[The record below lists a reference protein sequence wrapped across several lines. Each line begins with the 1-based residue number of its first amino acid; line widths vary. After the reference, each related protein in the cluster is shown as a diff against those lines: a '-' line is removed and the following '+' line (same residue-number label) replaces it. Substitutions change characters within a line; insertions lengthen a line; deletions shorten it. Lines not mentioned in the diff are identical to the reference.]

1 MALDSRLRTGRRDR
15 PGPWRAPAEPSIQQ
29 GFRPARG
36 HVAATGTSVDRQQ
49 RPFTVSVVVPRRHGS
64 PWGWPGKPKL
74 RRRHPP
80 EPDAKPDRCVLTQ
93 AARHSVTGDPH
104 AIVGHIQN
112 AFFVGDSEP
121 DRGGGSSGMPHDV
134 GQQFANHTENDGVD
148 PTTYWVI
155 NIGGDLDTRT
165 LSGRGRQL
173 FYRRPQPNLLK
184 HCRMQLE
191 GGLPQPLRRALQ
203 SGQRASDAL
212 VAGVTASN
220 SMSS

>member
-1 MALDSRLRTGRRDR
+1 MGP
-15 PGPWRAPAEPSIQQ
+15 PGGGQENQNSAGGIHPSPMRSQ
-29 GFRPARG
+29 
-36 HVAATGTSVDRQQ
+36 TD
-49 RPFTVSVVVPRRHGS
+49 VS
-64 PWGWPGKPKL
+64 
-74 RRRHPP
+74 
-80 EPDAKPDRCVLTQ
+80 LTQ

-165 LSGRGRQL
+165 LSGRGRHL

>member
-1 MALDSRLRTGRRDR
+1 MGP
-15 PGPWRAPAEPSIQQ
+15 PGGGQENQNSAGGIHPSPMRSQ
-29 GFRPARG
+29 
-36 HVAATGTSVDRQQ
+36 TD
-49 RPFTVSVVVPRRHGS
+49 VS
-64 PWGWPGKPKL
+64 
-74 RRRHPP
+74 
-80 EPDAKPDRCVLTQ
+80 LTQ

-173 FYRRPQPNLLK
+173 FYRRPNPTCSSTAGCSSK
-184 HCRMQLE
+184 VACRS
-191 GGLPQPLRRALQ
+191 R
-203 SGQRASDAL
+203 SDAL
-212 VAGVTASN
+212 CSPANARPTRSSPGVTASN